1 MITLV
6 QIIYNSSA
14 GHYGHYVVVRS
25 DCTST
30 TFSSLDD
37 ALQAVASVLVG
48 PDLDVAVQVLYN
60 KKEPHV

>member
-14 GHYGHYVVVRS
+14 GHYVIVRS
-25 DCTST
+25 DGTST
-30 TFSSLDD
+30 TFVDLDD
-37 ALQAVASVLVG
+37 ALQAVASALVG

-60 KKEPHV
+60 EKEPHV

>member
-14 GHYGHYVVVRS
+14 GHYVIVRS

-30 TFSSLDD
+30 TFYDLDD

-48 PDLDVAVQVLYN
+48 PDLDVAVQVFYN
-60 KKEPHV
+60 GKEPHV